1 MAGYIIM
8 MAIGNNI
15 YMSNNILSIQKKFVI
30 LHRLSTDRKTERKRV
45 FSIPLEGELGHFTE
59 A

>member
-1 MAGYIIM
+1 M